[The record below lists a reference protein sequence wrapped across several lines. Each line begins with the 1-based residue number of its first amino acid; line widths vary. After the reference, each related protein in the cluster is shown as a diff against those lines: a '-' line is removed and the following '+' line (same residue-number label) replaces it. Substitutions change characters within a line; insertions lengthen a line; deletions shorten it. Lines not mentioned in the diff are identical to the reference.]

1 MKDARGVSSKGTF
14 FMSVLALQF
23 GLQPVLQKACVDT
36 HNVDRMSF
44 IIIVELT
51 KMLVC
56 VSVILSGGP
65 RSYRPILESWTLR
78 GSLATAALPAAGYA
92 LQSWLSQLAYT
103 NLDSLTFNLLNQTKT
118 LFAALCLYLV
128 MGKKQSYQQ
137 LFALSLLLGAALLLN
152 AGDGSGGEHVT
163 DDNDDGAIGAP
174 GGTGGETDLFTSDV
188 LEAEADFMRL
198 WLGVLP
204 VMLAALLSGFLGAVT
219 QRTLQRDRRNA
230 SLLSLELAVYGVAV
244 LLLTSGLGVD
254 RLQPKAGAGGRSW
267 LDGLFQG
274 WTKLTWLP
282 VLSQAAGGLVVGQ
295 VTKHAG
301 SVKKGFALIGGIVL
315 TAIVQNTLERS
326 ALTRVHWIA
335 AVLVAGGTYLHS
347 SRPVRFPKKAKKVL

>member
-1 MKDARGVSSKGTF
+1 MKDKDAKGVSSKGTF
-14 FMSVLALQF
+14 FMSLLAVQF
-23 GLQPVLQKACVDT
+23 GLQPVLQKACVDSQ
-36 HNVDRMSF
+36 NVDRISF
-44 IIIVELT
+44 IVIVELT
-51 KMLVC
+51 KMIVC

-65 RSYRPILESWTLR
+65 AVYRPVLQSWTLR
-78 GSLATAALPAAGYA
+78 GSLAAAAFPAAGYA

-128 MGKKQSYQQ
+128 MGKRQSYQQ
-137 LFALSLLLGAALLLN
+137 LFALSLLLAAALLLN
-152 AGDGSGGEHVT
+152 VEDGNTGEREGAGVDSVGS
-163 DDNDDGAIGAP
+163 
-174 GGTGGETDLFTSDV
+174 
-188 LEAEADFMRL
+188 EAGVGMGRDTEADSARL

-204 VMLAALLSGFLGAVT
+204 VMLAALLSGLMGAVT
-219 QRTLQRDRRNA
+219 QRTLQRDGRNA

-244 LLLTSGLGVD
+244 LLLTSGLGVG
-254 RLQPKAGAGGRSW
+254 RLRPTTESGGRSW
-267 LDGLFQG
+267 QDALFQG

-326 ALTRVHWIA
+326 ALTWIHWTA

-347 SRPVRFPKKAKKVL
+347 SQPMRLSKQAAKML